1 MARLVFLPITDEIRS
16 GTYLL
21 YDGTCSTRGMLPEV
35 DPLAADDTL
44 ATDTPTEPTPRD
56 AAGVAH

>member
-1 MARLVFLPITDEIRS
+1 MARLVFLPIADEITS

-21 YDGTCSTRGMLPEV
+21 YDGTCGTGGMLPEV

-44 ATDTPTEPTPRD
+44 ATDTPTGPIPRD
-56 AAGVAH
+56 AAVVAH